1 MTEEVKGENKRLG
14 LLIGISMLIVVLITA
29 GIVYL
34 ITKSDDN
41 NTDEIKSDVEISVI
55 DQSATSSLVES
66 FLDGVGNFGFKEDGL
81 NSSNIMDVDYV
92 VSTNPAN
99 AKSFFVSRADA
110 YATVRD
116 YVYPNSSLFFNS
128 NVTGSWSNDFDT
140 QYISTFELS
149 SVSVETLSTGAYLN
163 VDGADRLTAYTDVIF
178 TSVETVRLK
187 TADDSSW
194 DGSFDVS
201 KKTFTDNTMRVTL
214 IKDGNDE
221 WKIYAISDLQNEFL
235 LSTWR
240 SPSSS
245 TFADLQRDFEKIGT
259 IRSDIVDTVPEVDNE
274 TGESNE

>member
-14 LLIGISMLIVVLITA
+14 LLIGVSIFIVALVTA

-41 NTDEIKSDVEISVI
+41 NTDEIKSDVAISVI
-55 DQSATSSLVES
+55 DQSETSSLVES

-81 NSSNIMDVDYV
+81 NPSNIMDVGYI

-116 YVYPNSSLFFNS
+116 YVYPNSALFFNS
-128 NVTGSWSNDFDT
+128 NVTGSWSNTFDT

-149 SVSVETLSTGAYLN
+149 SITTETSSNGAYLT
-163 VDGADRLTAYTDVIF
+163 VDGTERLTAYTDVTF

-201 KKTFTDNTMRVTL
+201 KKTFADNTMRVTL

-221 WKIYAISDLQNEFL
+221 WKIYAISNLQNEFL
-235 LSTWR
+235 LATWR
-240 SPSSS
+240 SPDASA
-245 TFADLQRDFEKIGT
+245 FANLQRDFEKTGT
-259 IRSDIVDTVPEVDNE
+259 IRSDIVDTVPETDNE